1 MMQLII
7 NPAGNVRG
15 IYGEEI
21 DLHVLGSVEI
31 RRASHVEPD
40 EFGYWW
46 VDLSPVGGPKQGP
59 FPHRSRAIDSEI
71 RYLQEYWLTS

>member
-1 MMQLII
+1 MMHLII
-7 NPAGNVRG
+7 NPAGNLRG

-40 EFGYWW
+40 AAGQWW
-46 VDLSPVGGPKQGP
+46 ADLSPVNGPRQGP
-59 FPHRSRAIDSEI
+59 FLHRSQAVAAE
-71 RYLQEYWLTS
+71 LQWLHDHWMIS